1 MSLFGFVLFSNGY
14 PMTASPVSC
23 ARRLVETLIANDVDK
38 VFCVPGESYL
48 AVLDA
53 LADVRDRIEV
63 IVCRHEAGA
72 ANMAEAY
79 GKLTG
84 KPGICMVTRGPG
96 ATHAAIGI
104 HTAHQDSTPLIMF
117 VGQIALTDRGRGA
130 FQEVDYREVF
140 GGLAKWATELE
151 SPERT
156 VEVVERAFA
165 TALQGRMGPV
175 VVGLPEN
182 LLHEDGGPAPQ
193 RPVTPARA
201 ALDPAF
207 VQQVA
212 GRLANAERPL
222 LVLGGSGWTEEA
234 TRAIGA
240 WAEGIGLP
248 VALSFRR
255 KDLIDNLH
263 PCYAGDLGL
272 GPNPKLIERVKAAD
286 LIIAIGARL
295 GENPTQGYTLLDRER
310 TAQTLIHIH
319 PGAEE
324 LGRVW
329 APLLSATADN
339 SLAALSLSQIEPG
352 RQWHDQAAQAHADFL
367 TFSTPFDVVGNVNLG
382 EVMAH
387 LGEAL
392 PRDAIVTNGAGNFAA
407 WLHRFHR
414 HRARG
419 TQLAPTSGAMGY
431 GYPAALAAKAVAPQR
446 EVVCI
451 AGDGD
456 FMMSANEMATAAQYG
471 LGVIVVVVDNGT
483 FGTIRMHQEG
493 HYPGRVI
500 ATDLKNPDFVRY
512 AEAFGAMAVRV
523 TETAAFAGALEQARV
538 AATNGQPALIHLVT
552 DAEQIS
558 PTRTITQL
566 RGG

>member
-1 MSLFGFVLFSNGY
+1 
-14 PMTASPVSC
+14 MTQAPDTA
-23 ARRLVETLIANDVDK
+23 ARRLVDTLVMNGVDK

-84 KPGICMVTRGPG
+84 KPGVCMVTRGPG
-96 ATHAAIGI
+96 ATHASIGV
-104 HTAHQDSTPLIMF
+104 HTAHQDSTPMILF

-140 GGLAKWATELE
+140 GGLAKWATEIE

-175 VVGLPEN
+175 VVALPEN
-182 LLHEDGGPAPQ
+182 ILHDNGGPAPV
-193 RPVTPARA
+193 RPVVAARA

-207 VQQVA
+207 VEQVKA
-212 GRLANAERPL
+212 RLAQAERPML
-222 LVLGGSGWTEEA
+222 ILGGSGWTDAA
-234 TRAIGA
+234 TDAISG
-240 WAEGIGLP
+240 WAERLGLP
-248 VALSFRR
+248 LALSFRR
-255 KDLIDNLH
+255 KDLIRNDH
-263 PCYAGDLGL
+263 PAYAGDVGL
-272 GPNPKLIERVKAAD
+272 GVNPKLVARIKDAD

-295 GENPTQGYTLLDRER
+295 GENPTQGYTLLDRTR
-310 TAQTLIHIH
+310 TAETLIHIH

-329 APLLSATADN
+329 APALSAASDN
-339 SLAALSLSQIEPG
+339 SLAALALSSIDPG
-352 RQWHDQAAQAHADFL
+352 RTWSEQAAAAHADFVA
-367 TFSTPFDVVGNVNLG
+367 FSTPIEVNSAVNMS
-382 EVMAH
+382 EVIAH
-387 LGEAL
+387 LAQAL
-392 PRDAIVTNGAGNFAA
+392 PQDAILTNGAGNFAA

-414 HRARG
+414 HQARR

-431 GYPAALAAKAVAPQR
+431 GYPAALGAKVVDPAR

-483 FGTIRMHQEG
+483 FGTIRMHQERD
-493 HYPGRVI
+493 YPTRII
-500 ATDLKNPDFVRY
+500 ATDLKNPDFVKY
-512 AEAFGAMAVRV
+512 AEAFDAFAVRCEK
-523 TETAAFAGALEQARV
+523 TEDFPAALAAARQAAAGGR
-538 AATNGQPALIHLVT
+538 PALIHLIT
-552 DAEQIS
+552 DAEQIA
-558 PTRTITQL
+558 PGRTITDL
-566 RGG
+566 RGA

>member
-1 MSLFGFVLFSNGY
+1 
-14 PMTASPVSC
+14 MTQAPNTA
-23 ARRLVETLIANDVDK
+23 ARRLVQTLVMNGVDK

-53 LADVRDRIEV
+53 LADVEDQIEV

-96 ATHAAIGI
+96 ATHASIGI
-104 HTAHQDSTPLIMF
+104 HTAHQDSTPLILF
-117 VGQIALTDRGRGA
+117 VGQIALSDRGRGA

-165 TALQGRMGPV
+165 TAQQGRMGPV
-175 VVGLPEN
+175 VVALPEN
-182 LLHEDGGPAPQ
+182 LLHEDGGPAPV
-193 RPVTPARA
+193 RPVEPARS

-207 VQQVA
+207 VARVA
-212 GRLANAERPL
+212 SRLAKAKSPL
-222 LVLGGSGWTEEA
+222 LILGGSGWSDEA
-234 TRAIGA
+234 TRAIAA
-240 WAEGIGLP
+240 WAEGLGLP
-248 VALSFRR
+248 LALSFRR
-255 KDLIDNLH
+255 KDLISNLH
-263 PCYAGDLGL
+263 ACYAGDLGL
-272 GPNPKLIERVKAAD
+272 GVNPKLIERVKASD
-286 LIIAIGARL
+286 LLITIGARL
-295 GENPTQGYTLLDRER
+295 GENPTQGYTLLDRAQ
-310 TAQTLIHIH
+310 TAETLIHIH

-329 APLLSATADN
+329 APALSAAADS
-339 SLAALSLSQIEPG
+339 SLAAVALSQIEPG
-352 RQWHDQAAQAHADFL
+352 RTWHDEAQTAHADFL
-367 TFSTPFDVVGNVNLG
+367 AFSTPIETVGRVNMS
-382 EVMAH
+382 EVIAH
-387 LGEAL
+387 LATVL
-392 PRDAIVTNGAGNFAA
+392 PTDAILTNGAGNFAA

-414 HRARG
+414 HQARR

-431 GYPAALAAKAVAPQR
+431 GYPAALAAKVVQPHR

-456 FMMSANEMATAAQYG
+456 FMMSANEMATASQYG

-483 FGTIRMHQEG
+483 FGTIRMHQERD
-493 HYPGRVI
+493 YPRRVI
-500 ATDLKNPDFVRY
+500 ATDLKNPDFVKY
-512 AEAFGAMAVRV
+512 AQAFDAFAVRV
-523 TETAAFAGALEQARV
+523 EQTSDFPAALEAARL
-538 AATNGQPALIHLVT
+538 AAAKGQPALIHLVT
-552 DAEQIS
+552 EAEQIA
-558 PTRTITQL
+558 PGRTISQL

>member
-1 MSLFGFVLFSNGY
+1 
-14 PMTASPVSC
+14 MTQAPNTA
-23 ARRLVETLIANDVDK
+23 ARRLVQTLVMNGVDK

-53 LADVRDRIEV
+53 LADVEDQIEV

-96 ATHAAIGI
+96 ATHASIGI
-104 HTAHQDSTPLIMF
+104 HTAHQDSTPLILF
-117 VGQIALTDRGRGA
+117 VGQIALSDRGRGA

-165 TALQGRMGPV
+165 TAQQGRMGPV
-175 VVGLPEN
+175 VVALPEN
-182 LLHEDGGPAPQ
+182 LLHEDGGPAPV
-193 RPVTPARA
+193 RPVEPARS

-207 VQQVA
+207 VALVA
-212 GRLANAERPL
+212 SRLAKAKSPL
-222 LVLGGSGWTEEA
+222 LILGGSGWSDEA
-234 TRAIGA
+234 TRAIAA
-240 WAEGIGLP
+240 WAEGLGLP
-248 VALSFRR
+248 LALSFRR
-255 KDLIDNLH
+255 KDLISNLH
-263 PCYAGDLGL
+263 ACYAGDLGL
-272 GPNPKLIERVKAAD
+272 GVNPKLIERVKASD
-286 LIIAIGARL
+286 LLITIGARL
-295 GENPTQGYTLLDRER
+295 GENPTQGYTLLDRAQ
-310 TAQTLIHIH
+310 TAETLIHIH

-329 APLLSATADN
+329 APALSAAADS
-339 SLAALSLSQIEPG
+339 SLAAVALSQIEPG
-352 RQWHDQAAQAHADFL
+352 RTWHDEAQTAHADFL
-367 TFSTPFDVVGNVNLG
+367 AFSTPIETVGRVNMS
-382 EVMAH
+382 EVIAH
-387 LGEAL
+387 LATVL
-392 PRDAIVTNGAGNFAA
+392 PTDAILTNGAGNFAA

-414 HRARG
+414 HQARR

-431 GYPAALAAKAVAPQR
+431 GYPAALAAKVVQPHR

-456 FMMSANEMATAAQYG
+456 FMMSANEMATASQYG

-483 FGTIRMHQEG
+483 FGTIRMHQERD
-493 HYPGRVI
+493 YPRRVI
-500 ATDLKNPDFVRY
+500 ATDLKNPDFVKY
-512 AEAFGAMAVRV
+512 AQAFDAFAVRV
-523 TETAAFAGALEQARV
+523 EQTSDFPAALEAARL
-538 AATNGQPALIHLVT
+538 AAAKGQPALIHLVT
-552 DAEQIS
+552 EAEQIA
-558 PTRTITQL
+558 PGRTISQL